1 MKENQHATPPEKPNF
16 TIIRKGA
23 KELKPAKMVSFKRIG
38 YRAQLLL
45 PPPQEKYIKAKK
57 HDFL

>member
-1 MKENQHATPPEKPNF
+1 MKENQTAIPLQKPNF
-16 TIIRKGA
+16 TIIRKGT
-23 KELKPAKMVSFKRIG
+23 EESKPAKMVSFKRIG

-45 PPPQEKYIKAKK
+45 PPPQEKYIKAKE